1 MSNMDLYKKICAQ
14 VTNVMDEAGFKT
26 DRVFAKIYG
35 IPCRVRELEVRA
47 LQVMAK
53 RAAEKSEEDF
63 SEFCK
68 NVIIYSSRY
77 PSDEGFHQMI
87 FRTDGKFENEFAPG
101 FYDVSANL
109 AFELF

>member
-1 MSNMDLYKKICAQ
+1 MDLYKKICAQ

-26 DRVFAKIYG
+26 DSVFAKIYG
-35 IPCRVRELEVRA
+35 IPCLVRELEVRA

-63 SEFCK
+63 LEFCK

-77 PSDEGFHQMI
+77 QSDEGFHQMI
-87 FRTDGKFENEFAPG
+87 FRTDGNFENEFAPG
-101 FYDVSANL
+101 FYDVSSNL
-109 AFELF
+109 LFELL